1 MSITG
6 NENQPNP
13 GTPLPDSE
21 ESSEASHESGPAPEQ
36 TTSPLSPDTTTA
48 PLIKNN

>member
-21 ESSEASHESGPAPEQ
+21 ESSGASRESGQAPEQ